1 MTRTDPLNTT
11 WVPLNRIFIHFN
23 SPLSSGSEINLRPL
37 KSTGNLPY
45 LEEDL

>member
-1 MTRTDPLNTT
+1 MTRTDPSITP
-11 WVPLNRIFIHFN
+11 WVTVNRIFIHSN

-37 KSTGNLPY
+37 KSPGNLPS